1 MNIRDLVGKIE
12 EIERESTGK
21 ARDMCCDLINELIE
35 IDLEMEKGMK
45 KFNRKVEEDFVEFL
59 MTEGIKSGSI
69 GEA

>member
-21 ARDMCCDLINELIE
+21 ARDMCWDLINELIE

-45 KFNRKVEEDFVEFL
+45 NFNRKVEKDFVEFL